1 MSANTLRAPSGASK
15 KKRIVGRG
23 RSSGSGKTSGKGH
36 KGQKARSGGGV
47 RPGFEGGQM
56 PIYRRVAAK
65 GFSNHPF
72 KKEYVVVNV
81 AALEKVFSDGEIVSL
96 ETLVQKGLVKKS
108 EKRVKI
114 LGVGEL
120 KKKLSVEI
128 SVVSASAK
136 EKIEKAGGKLVE
148 TVADN
153 QSTEQ

>member
-15 KKRIVGRG
+15 KKKIVGRG

-56 PIYRRVAAK
+56 PIYRRVAAR

-72 KKEYVVVNV
+72 KTEYVVVNV
-81 AALEKVFSDGEIVSL
+81 ASLEKVYSDGEIVSL

-108 EKRVKI
+108 EKRIKI

-120 KKKLSVEI
+120 KKKLNVEI
-128 SVVSASAK
+128 PAVSASAR
-136 EKIEKAGGKLVE
+136 EKIEKAGGTIVE
-148 TVADN
+148 AVADS
-153 QSTEQ
+153 QSAKQ